1 MIAVVHFIFFVF
13 GSLLSLLSFAII
25 VWAVLSWLVAFDVV
39 NMRNRFV
46 YSVSNFLDG
55 IVRPFLY
62 PLQRMIP
69 PLGGMDLTP
78 ILAMLIIQGMQI
90 YLLPSAESALVSL
103 LGGV

>member
-1 MIAVVHFIFFVF
+1 MIAVVDFIFFVF
-13 GSLLSLLSFAII
+13 NSLLGLLSFAII

-46 YSVSNFLDG
+46 YSVSSFLEG
-55 IVRPFLY
+55 IVRPVIF

-90 YLLPSAESALVSL
+90 YLLPSARNALVAL

>member
-13 GSLLSLLSFAII
+13 SSLLSLLSFAII

-46 YSVSNFLDG
+46 YSVSAFLDG

>member
-25 VWAVLSWLVAFDVV
+25 IWAVLSWLVAFDVV

-46 YSVSNFLDG
+46 YSVSSFLDG